1 IVDTIVRGE
10 GSMAQ
15 SIDKVL
21 LAGSSLASN

>member
-1 IVDTIVRGE
+1 VDTIVRGE

-21 LAGSSLASN
+21 LAGSSLATH